1 MKKNLLTNKRYRF
14 KAKVI
19 DKSIRATRGKYEEI
33 YIIDNIKIL
42 DNNVKLHQT
51 MQLIESQAT
60 RKLQPNINDIIE
72 LNAKLIQLGD
82 QYKVTY
88 LTNVKNHTRP
98 CNDKVEMCYQ
108 TKKEKPI
115 KDTNATDKQIELMNE
130 MCEFLGLEN
139 PNITDSTLITKWFY
153 NIKKQYPRI
162 SYDLKKYRKEREL
175 NSYKIFN

>member
-14 KAKVI
+14 KATVI
-19 DKSIRATRGKYEEI
+19 DKIIRDYKGKYEEL
-33 YIIDNIKIL
+33 YIVDNVAIL
-42 DNNVKLHQT
+42 DNNIQLQQT
-51 MQLIESQAT
+51 LQLIESQAT

-72 LNAKLIQLGD
+72 FDAKLIQLGD

-98 CNDKVEMCYQ
+98 CNENIEMCYH
-108 TKKEKPI
+108 KDKEKKV
-115 KDTNATDKQIELMNE
+115 KDTKATDKQIELMNE
-130 MCEFLGLEN
+130 MCEFLGLDN

-162 SYDLKKYRKEREL
+162 SYDLKKYRKERISL
-175 NSYKIFN
+175 

>member
-1 MKKNLLTNKRYRF
+1 MKKSLLTNKRYRF

-72 LNAKLIQLGD
+72 FNAKLIQFGD
-82 QYKVTY
+82 KYKVTY

-98 CNDKVEMCYQ
+98 CDNKVEMCYQ

-153 NIKKQYPRI
+153 NIKKQYPKI
-162 SYDLKKYRKEREL
+162 SYDLKKYRKERAL
-175 NSYKIFN
+175 V